1 MPIQLKSVVKKG
13 KASDW
18 SVHRTLLRPK
28 PETCGLYGFEL
39 SSAGVGRG
47 GGVILTTVEA
57 VGEATAD
64 VAYSYTDIDVL
75 SAIWLGILDRP
86 KPQIKRLRQLRTEL
100 KSDRRGSVDLPRSAF
115 LRARSPEHLLALM
128 GLMSRVKRSW
138 RVHLQSLLAQL
149 HPHREPPQLGQ
160 TVSEKT
166 RRDNIGRDLLGL
178 SK

>member
-1 MPIQLKSVVKKG
+1 MNLQEFLSDPGRSRSREYILTTRLASDLTVAAAARGYNLLVYLPTVDSDGFDVILDDGYRVMPIQLKSVVKKG

-64 VAYSYTDIDVL
+64 VAYSYTTL
-75 SAIWLGILDRP
+75 TSCQQFGLGFS
-86 KPQIKRLRQLRTEL
+86 T
-100 KSDRRGSVDLPRSAF
+100 
-115 LRARSPEHLLALM
+115 ALN
-128 GLMSRVKRSW
+128 RK
-138 RVHLQSLLAQL
+138 
-149 HPHREPPQLGQ
+149 
-160 TVSEKT
+160 
-166 RRDNIGRDLLGL
+166 
-178 SK
+178 